1 MKKDFNEYRFEGLKH
16 HRISNKYLS
25 MNRVSE
31 NEEKIVVKVGDNH
44 ILETAYGYALIL
56 DSKNVVFLKN
66 WQVSRN
72 YYGTEVL
79 LDKNYFNVKKWG
91 NFENLFIEE
100 NEEEH
105 KFETWSKAAK
115 LQEQEEVKWEDD
127 KNEYKKMIFG
137 GI

>member
-1 MKKDFNEYRFEGLKH
+1 MKKDFNEYRFEGLNH

-25 MNRVSE
+25 MNRVSD
-31 NEEKIVVKVGDNH
+31 NKEKIVVKVGDNH

-66 WQVSRN
+66 WQVSQN

-105 KFETWSKAAK
+105 KFETWLKAAK

-127 KNEYKKMIFG
+127 KNGFKKMIWGF
-137 GI
+137 